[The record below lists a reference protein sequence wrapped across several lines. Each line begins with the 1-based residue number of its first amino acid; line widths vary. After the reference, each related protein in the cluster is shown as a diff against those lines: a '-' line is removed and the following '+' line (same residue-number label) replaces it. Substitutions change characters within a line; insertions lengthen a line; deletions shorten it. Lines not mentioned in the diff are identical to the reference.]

1 MTLKEFL
8 EALSAN
14 PFYLLVYFSLIPLTA
29 LIAWLL
35 GRGEGNTS
43 PWKYLYATLIY
54 MVCIPGIFAVGLN
67 IYAFMFE
74 RRGIMNLDIYTQ
86 LIPVL
91 SMILT
96 IYLITKNA
104 DLSSIPGFGRLT
116 GLLVM
121 LLATFG
127 IMWFV
132 DRTRLLAIT
141 FIPIQ
146 YIGLIFIVLFLVIKF
161 GWGRLFAK

>member
-8 EALSAN
+8 DSLSTN

-29 LIAWLL
+29 LIAWFL

-43 PWKYLYATLIY
+43 PWKYLYASLIY
-54 MVCIPGIFAVGLN
+54 LVCVPGIFAVALN
-67 IYAFMFE
+67 MYAFLFE
-74 RRGIMNLDIYTQ
+74 RRGIMNMDIYTQ

-96 IYLITKNA
+96 IFLVTKNA
-104 DLSSIPGFGRLT
+104 DLSNIPGFGRLT
-116 GLLVM
+116 GLLLM

-127 IMWFV
+127 IMWFI
-132 DRTRLLAIT
+132 DRTRLFAIT
-141 FIPIQ
+141 FIPVQ
-146 YIGLIFIVLFLVIKF
+146 YIAIIFIALFLIIKF
-161 GWGRLFAK
+161 GWSKMFTR